1 MTRDDRASYSGNAY
15 HPLLERI
22 AAGDEDALMQLYA
35 EYRPRL
41 WRYVW
46 QQVGGDR
53 ELAEEVLQDVFLAI
67 WHGVGTF
74 AHRATLST
82 WIFRIAHNIAASS
95 RHTRRR
101 QGEWL
106 SERSERLHAAPHG
119 NPEDEVLERLTLVD
133 ALAHL
138 SAKHREVLELMCYH
152 GFTCEEAGQIL
163 DVPVGTVKS
172 RMNHARKALADQL
185 GQPGQLASAGMS
197 RIPVNDAL
205 TLPSEKS
212 LPAGEAHHDA

>member
-1 MTRDDRASYSGNAY
+1 MARDDRGSYSGSDY

-22 AAGDEDALMQLYA
+22 AAGDEDALLQLYA

-46 QQVGGDR
+46 QELDGDR

-74 AHRATLST
+74 AHRASLST
-82 WIFRIAHNIAASS
+82 WIFRIAHNIAATS
-95 RHTRRR
+95 RRTRLR
-101 QGEWL
+101 QAGWLGEQTE
-106 SERSERLHAAPHG
+106 SAHAAAWHG
-119 NPEDEVLERLTLVD
+119 NPEDEVLERLSLVD
-133 ALAHL
+133 ALAQL
-138 SAKHREVLELMCYH
+138 SPKHREVLELTCYH

-172 RMNHARKALADQL
+172 RLNHARKALADQL
-185 GQPGQLASAGMS
+185 GQF
-197 RIPVNDAL
+197 V
-205 TLPSEKS
+205 
-212 LPAGEAHHDA
+212 PAGEAHHDA